1 MNVGTV
7 SACRTEREMTTT
19 KNASVV
25 LCVPCILV
33 LRLSHNTWHL
43 PQRRPKALEES
54 FRRSFLLAKHMGA
67 AEKVNK
73 WTWTRLNSYEKASVD
88 STCNSILKTNT
99 AHITY
104 HLKFMRLLK
113 KSRAANL
120 LENGPERTG
129 TSTRSGQNRAM
140 NTPPT
145 ETLQGLPQRQLKC

>member
-67 AEKVNK
+67 A
-73 WTWTRLNSYEKASVD
+73 VD